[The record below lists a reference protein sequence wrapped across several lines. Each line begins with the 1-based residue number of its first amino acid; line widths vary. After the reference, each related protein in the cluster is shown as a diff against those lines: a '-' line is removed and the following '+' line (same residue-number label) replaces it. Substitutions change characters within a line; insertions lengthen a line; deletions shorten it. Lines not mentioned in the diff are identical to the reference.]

1 MSGIWSC
8 LVTLPDKFPKMLTF
22 LHILRPAPVR
32 RRLWQGAGI
41 LALITVTFAV
51 MNPFLPPEKSVN
63 RQMLGHD
70 FLAFYTAGT
79 FVRQG
84 RLHDLYDL
92 SKVAVFQK
100 SVAEQAGLEIEIDF
114 EKQKFGPWWNPPFY
128 AWIFAPLSLLSFTQ
142 AVAIWTL
149 LNIIALGGAI
159 FMLIKML
166 APAGSDLD
174 AHGRPIDWKTVGLVP
189 FLVILSMPFVQ
200 AISHGQNT
208 FISLC
213 ILCGVVTCWRYKR
226 AVLAGGL
233 CALLGYKP
241 QLAAVVACVLVC
253 SLGLRALAGLC
264 FVGSGLVLI
273 TQLTLPGTLVD
284 YLKLLPVNIHHMQV
298 EHAYLWERHATLK
311 GFWRLLFQGRD
322 AGTMGSIPWAF
333 YLVSTLGLGGL
344 MIRAVWSHLQQ
355 RDVDD
360 AWSLV
365 TEQIWRDRLIS
376 ATICTAP
383 LLMPFYFDYDLLL
396 LAIPATLLAAESI
409 HRPVGESQWLI
420 RLWIVL
426 YAGLLINPGL
436 ARTTH
441 INVSVIL
448 LTMISVMMILRATR
462 RAQSRQLSS
471 HSGIED
477 VTIHPRA
484 A

>member
-1 MSGIWSC
+1 MA
-8 LVTLPDKFPKMLTF
+8 TF
-22 LHILRPAPVR
+22 LKILRPAPIR
-32 RRLWQGAGI
+32 RRLWQWAGI

-51 MNPFLPPEKSVN
+51 MNPLLPPEKAVT

-70 FLAFYTAGT
+70 FLAFYTAGN

-84 RLHDLYDL
+84 RLNDLYDL
-92 SKVAVFQK
+92 WKVAEFQK
-100 SVAEQAGLEIEIDF
+100 SVAQQSGLDIEIDF

-128 AWIFAPLSLLSFTQ
+128 AWVFAPLSLLSFNQ
-142 AVAIWTL
+142 AVAVWTL
-149 LNIIALGGAI
+149 FNIVALGGAI
-159 FMLIKML
+159 FMLMKML
-166 APAGSDLD
+166 APPGSELD

-189 FLVILSMPFVQ
+189 FLLILSMPFVQ

-226 AVLAGGL
+226 AVLAGGV

-253 SLGLRALAGLC
+253 SLGFRALVGLC
-264 FVGSGLVLI
+264 FVGSALVLI
-273 TQLTLPGTLVD
+273 NQLTLPGTLVD
-284 YLKLLPVNIHHMQV
+284 YLKLLPVNVHYIQV
-298 EHAYLWERHATLK
+298 EHDYLWERHATLK

-322 AGTMGSIPWAF
+322 AGTMGWIPWAF
-333 YLVSTLGLGGL
+333 YLVSILGLGGL
-344 MIRAVWSHLQQ
+344 MIRAVRSHWQR

-360 AWSLV
+360 PWSLV

-376 ATICTAP
+376 TTICTAP

-396 LAIPATLLAAESI
+396 LAIPATLLAAEVLC
-409 HRPVGESQWLI
+409 RPISENKWLI
-420 RLWIVL
+420 RLWIGL
-426 YAGLLINPGL
+426 YVWLLINPGI

-462 RAQSRQLSS
+462 QAQSRRLSS
-471 HSGIED
+471 HPGMED
-477 VTIHPRA
+477 VTIQPQA